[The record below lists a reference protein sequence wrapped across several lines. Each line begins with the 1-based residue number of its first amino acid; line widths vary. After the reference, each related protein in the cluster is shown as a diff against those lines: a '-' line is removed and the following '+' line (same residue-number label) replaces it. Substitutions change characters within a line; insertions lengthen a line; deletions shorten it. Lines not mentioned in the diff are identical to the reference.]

1 MCKNN
6 KTLLKICYEKSIF
19 EDNFYEYNNQ
29 YIMDFSLTEE
39 HIMIRDAARDFA
51 QTELLPGVIERD
63 NAQTFPDELVRK
75 MGEVGFLGIMVDPK
89 YGGSG
94 MDAISYVLIMEELSK
109 IDASASVMVSVNNS
123 LVCYGLEAYGTEEQK
138 QKYLTKLATG
148 EQIGAFCLSEPEAG
162 SDATSQATTAEDK
175 GDYYLLNG
183 TKNWI
188 TNGGRAGVYLVIAQ
202 TDRSKKHRGINAFI
216 VEAGMEGFH
225 VGPKED
231 KLGIRGSDTHTLQFN
246 DVKVPKENRI
256 GEDGFGFKF
265 AMKTLSG
272 GRIGIAAQALGIAS
286 GSYELAL
293 KYSKERKAFGTEI
306 CNHQAIAF
314 KLADMHTEVE
324 AARML
329 VMKAAWDKDQGNN
342 YDMSGAMAKLYASK
356 VAMEQSVEAVQ
367 IHGGNGFV
375 KDYHVE
381 RLMRDAKITQIYEG
395 TSEIQKIV
403 ISRGIIKG

>member
-1 MCKNN
+1 
-6 KTLLKICYEKSIF
+6 
-19 EDNFYEYNNQ
+19 
-29 YIMDFSLTEE
+29 MDFNLTEE
-39 HIMIRDAARDFA
+39 HLMIRDAARDFA
-51 QTELLPGVIERD
+51 QNELLPGVIERD
-63 NAQTFPDELVRK
+63 DKQTFPDELVRK
-75 MGEVGFLGIMVDPK
+75 MGELGFMGIMVDPK

-94 MDAISYVLIMEELSK
+94 MDTISYVLIMEELSK

-123 LVCYGLEAYGTEEQK
+123 LVCYGLEAYGSEEQK
-138 QKYLTKLATG
+138 EKYLTKLATG

-188 TNGGRAGVYLVIAQ
+188 TNGGRSDVYLVIAQ

-216 VEAGMEGFH
+216 VEKGMEGFH
-225 VGPKED
+225 IGPKED

-286 GSYELAL
+286 GAYELAL

-314 KLADMHTEVE
+314 KLADMYTEIE
-324 AARML
+324 AARHL
-329 VMKAAWDKDQGNN
+329 VMKAACDKDAGIN
-342 YDMSGAMAKLYASK
+342 YDRASAMAKLYASK
-356 VAMEQSVEAVQ
+356 VAMEHTVEAVQ

-375 KDYHVE
+375 KEYHVE

-403 ISRGIIKG
+403 ISRSLLKD

>member
-1 MCKNN
+1 M
-6 KTLLKICYEKSIF
+6 E
-19 EDNFYEYNNQ
+19 
-29 YIMDFSLTEE
+29 FSLTEE
-39 HIMIRDAARDFA
+39 HLMIRDAARDFA
-51 QTELLPGVIERD
+51 NSELLPGVIERD
-63 NAQTFPDELVRK
+63 EIQEFPNELVRK
-75 MGEVGFLGIMVDPK
+75 MGDLGFMGIMVDPK

-94 MDAISYVLIMEELSK
+94 MDTISYVLIMEELSK
-109 IDASASVMVSVNNS
+109 IDASASVIVSVNNS
-123 LVCYGLEAYGTEEQK
+123 LVCYGIETYGTEAQK

-148 EQIGAFCLSEPEAG
+148 EFVGAFCLSEPEAG
-162 SDATSQATTAEDK
+162 SDATSQKTTAIDM
-175 GDYYLLNG
+175 GDHYLLNG

-188 TNGGRAGVYLVIAQ
+188 TNGGRSDVYLVIAQ
-202 TDRSKKHRGINAFI
+202 TDREKGHHGINAFI
-216 VEAGMEGFH
+216 VESGMEGFH
-225 VGPKED
+225 VGPKEN

-286 GSYELAL
+286 GAFELAL

-314 KLADMHTEVE
+314 KLADMATEIE

-329 VMKAAWDKDQGNN
+329 VMKSAWDKDLSKN
-342 YDMSGAMAKLYASK
+342 YDYSSAMAKLYASK
-356 VAMEQSVEAVQ
+356 VAMETTVEAVQ

-375 KDYHVE
+375 KEYHVE

-403 ISRGIIKG
+403 ISRSLIKG

>member
-1 MCKNN
+1 
-6 KTLLKICYEKSIF
+6 
-19 EDNFYEYNNQ
+19 
-29 YIMDFSLTEE
+29 MDFNLTEE

-63 NAQTFPDELVRK
+63 NKQEFPQELVRK
-75 MGEVGFLGIMVDPK
+75 MGDLGFMGIMVDPK

-94 MDAISYVLIMEELSK
+94 MDATSYVLIMEELSK

-123 LVCYGLEAYGTEEQK
+123 LVCYGLEAYGSEAQK
-138 QKYLTKLATG
+138 EKYLTKLATG
-148 EQIGAFCLSEPEAG
+148 EEIGAFCLSEPEAG
-162 SDATSQATTAEDK
+162 SDATSQSTTAIDK
-175 GDYYLLNG
+175 GDHYVING

-202 TDRSKKHRGINAFI
+202 TDREKGHRGINAFI
-216 VEAGMEGFH
+216 VEKGMEGFDI
-225 VGPKED
+225 GPKED

-272 GRIGIAAQALGIAS
+272 GRIGIASQALGIAS
-286 GSYELAL
+286 GAYELAL

-314 KLADMHTEVE
+314 KLADMATEIE
-324 AARML
+324 AARLL

-342 YDMSGAMAKLYASK
+342 YDMSSAMAKLYASK
-356 VAMEQSVEAVQ
+356 VAMEQTVEAVQ

-375 KDYHVE
+375 KEYHVE

-403 ISRGIIKG
+403 ISRGVIKG